1 MDKNEILR
9 KAQARKGLDEME
21 AQVIQRGSEI
31 AMWIGLYLSVLLMV
45 CKMLVDQPWQDL
57 YSVYCAMVAALH
69 FYKWRR
75 LRQRHHLVYGI
86 LWAAVALILLAV
98 YLCFLF
104 A

>member
-9 KAQARKGLDEME
+9 KAQDRKGLDEME

-31 AMWIGLYLSVLLMV
+31 AMWIGLLFSVLLMV
-45 CKMLVDQPWQDL
+45 CKMLADQPWQDL

-69 FYKWRR
+69 FYKWYR

-86 LWAAVALILLAV
+86 LWAAMAAFLAV
-98 YLCFLF
+98 LYLCFLF